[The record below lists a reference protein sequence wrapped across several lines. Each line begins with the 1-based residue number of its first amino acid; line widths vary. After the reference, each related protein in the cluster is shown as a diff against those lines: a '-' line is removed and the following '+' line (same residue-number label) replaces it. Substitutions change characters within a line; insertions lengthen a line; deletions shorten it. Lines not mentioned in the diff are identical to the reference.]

1 MPEAAASNGYAGGFG
16 VDLMLKDLGLAVEN
30 SLATQCSVPLG
41 GLARNLY
48 DMHSKLGHG
57 KLDYGSIYE
66 TLGKK

>member
-1 MPEAAASNGYAGGFG
+1 
-16 VDLMLKDLGLAVEN
+16 LMLKDLGLAVEN
-30 SLATQCSVPLG
+30 SLATKCSVPLG